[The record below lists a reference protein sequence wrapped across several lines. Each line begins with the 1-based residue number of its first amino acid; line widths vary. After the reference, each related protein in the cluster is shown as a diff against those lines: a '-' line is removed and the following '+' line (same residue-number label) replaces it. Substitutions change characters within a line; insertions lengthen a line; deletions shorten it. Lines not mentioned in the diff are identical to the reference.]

1 MEQLTK
7 AEEREKSTSEQV
19 RGLEREKSTSEQV
32 RGLEQEN
39 DQLRRNT
46 QKLEQ
51 ELRGMKESRG
61 KVLRGL
67 HTQAEVTTLQVKKD
81 MDNLQRQITERDEEI
96 QALRVKVVTLTE
108 VNLSLINTQQ
118 LRRTSNCGGTEN
130 DHNTTSYLAE
140 NLKGR
145 NGSDLGDL
153 LSPGSDLGQMIS
165 QLGSG
170 KFEVR

>member
-1 MEQLTK
+1 MAK
-7 AEEREKSTSEQV
+7 AEEQGKLASEQM
-19 RGLEREKSTSEQV
+19 

-39 DQLRRNT
+39 EKLRRDM

-81 MDNLQRQITERDEEI
+81 IDNLQRVIAERDEEI
-96 QALRVKVVTLTE
+96 VALRKKVVTLTDA
-108 VNLSLINTQQ
+108 NYSLANAQE
-118 LRRTSNCGGTEN
+118 LKRTKSTEN
-130 DHNTTSYLAE
+130 DCDRSYLTDS
-140 NLKGR
+140 LKSK

-153 LSPGSDLGQMIS
+153 LSPGSDLVHMIS
-165 QLGSG
+165 RLGSG

>member
-1 MEQLTK
+1 MEQVAK
-7 AEEREKSTSEQV
+7 AEEQGKTS
-19 RGLEREKSTSEQV
+19 SEQV

-39 DQLRRNT
+39 ERLRRDM

-81 MDNLQRQITERDEEI
+81 IDNLQRQIVERDEEI
-96 QALRVKVVTLTE
+96 QALKVKVVTLTE
-108 VNLSLINTQQ
+108 ANLSLTNTQE
-118 LRRTSNCGGTEN
+118 LKKTSNSGTEN
-130 DHNTTSYLAE
+130 DHSYLAD
-140 NLKGR
+140 NLKSR

-153 LSPGSDLGQMIS
+153 LSPNSDLVHMIS
-165 QLGSG
+165 KLGSG